1 MEQRHA
7 IRQLDERVIGKIAA
21 GEVVERPAFAIKEL
35 VENSIDA
42 GATAVTVEIREGGLE
57 WFRVVDNGCGI
68 VRSEI
73 RMAFARHATSKL
85 RKEEDLASI
94 HTLGFRG
101 EALASIAAVARVE
114 LTTRTAQDDSG
125 VKAIVEGGN
134 FVSIEEAGC
143 PEGTAIVVK
152 DLFYNVPA
160 RKKFLKK
167 PATEGGIISDF
178 MMRLI
183 LARPDISFRFVN
195 GGKQVYR
202 STGNGNL
209 KDAIF
214 SVLGAQAARNLTEVK
229 GSAAGMAIEGYVG
242 VGEAARSSRAMQTF
256 VLNGR
261 VVRNTVL
268 SQAVEEGCRE
278 RVMIGKYPICAL
290 HISMPYEAVDVNVHP
305 NKLEVRFADERAI
318 LDGIARVVR
327 SSFEIEPLRAAPKVA
342 LDETDESAAKPMPPR
357 PAHVSVVSPAMKPF
371 LFEEPAAQ
379 AQAALHDGAENAYRP
394 SVGNPWSNDR
404 EDGLPV
410 GKLERIPIAPQRP
423 PEEPVK
429 PAKETVQPAG
439 EAVSAPSV
447 PETPKPQPKPEP
459 EQLSMPE
466 IVPPEEKERL
476 PLRLVGVAW
485 KEYILLEM
493 GETLY
498 LVDQHAA
505 HERILYEKFN
515 REKDTGVISQ
525 PLLAPMVVQ
534 LSHREYSV
542 LLENAELLRQTGF
555 EIDDY
560 GDRSVRVSAVPV
572 VLGVP
577 QVRDFFG
584 EMADR
589 ISEYRTL
596 PTKEMR
602 RDALVKLACRKAVK
616 AGDTL
621 PMDQIEALI
630 AQMLKTGAPPT
641 CPHGRPLVVKIEK
654 TELDKRFR
662 RIV

>member
-42 GATAVTVEIREGGLE
+42 GATAVTVEIRDGGLE

-68 VRSEI
+68 VKSEI

-85 RKEEDLASI
+85 RREEDLASI

-114 LTTRTAQDDSG
+114 LTTRTAQDESG
-125 VKAIVEGGN
+125 VKALVEGGN
-134 FVSIEEAGC
+134 FVSIEDAGC
-143 PEGTAIVVK
+143 PEGTAIIVK

-183 LARPDISFRFVN
+183 LARPDISFRFIN

-202 STGNGNL
+202 SAGNGNL

-214 SVLGAQAARNLTEVK
+214 SVLGAQAVRNLTEVK
-229 GSAAGMAIEGYVG
+229 GNAAGMMIEGYVG

-261 VVRNTVL
+261 VIRNTVL

-290 HISMPYEAVDVNVHP
+290 QITMPFEAVDVNVHP

-318 LDGIARVVR
+318 LDGLSRVVHD
-327 SSFEIEPLRAAPKVA
+327 SFEIEPLRAAPKIA
-342 LDETDESAAKPMPPR
+342 LDETEESAEKPLPQK
-357 PAHVSVVSPAMKPF
+357 PAQVFAASPAMRPAAFTPPAPVFAHAPQPVLRDSEGTANRPSVVKIWADEKKDEPPV
-371 LFEEPAAQ
+371 ESRPASRIEPAAP
-379 AQAALHDGAENAYRP
+379 AVPAAPDA
-394 SVGNPWSNDR
+394 
-404 EDGLPV
+404 
-410 GKLERIPIAPQRP
+410 
-423 PEEPVK
+423 
-429 PAKETVQPAG
+429 PAK
-439 EAVSAPSV
+439 
-447 PETPKPQPKPEP
+447 PEKKEP

-466 IVPPEEKERL
+466 LETPKEKQRL
-476 PLRLVGVAW
+476 PLRLIGVAW
-485 KEYILLEM
+485 KEYIILEM

-534 LSHREYSV
+534 LSHREYAI
-542 LLENAELLRQTGF
+542 LLENEELLRQAGF
-555 EIDDY
+555 EIEDY
-560 GDRSVRVSAVPV
+560 GDRSVRVTAVPV

-596 PTKEMR
+596 QTKEMR

-621 PMDQIEALI
+621 SMDEIETLV

-641 CPHGRPLVVKIEK
+641 CPHGRPLVVKLEK
-654 TELDKRFR
+654 SELDKRFR

>member
-1 MEQRHA
+1 
-7 IRQLDERVIGKIAA
+7 
-21 GEVVERPAFAIKEL
+21 
-35 VENSIDA
+35 
-42 GATAVTVEIREGGLE
+42 
-57 WFRVVDNGCGI
+57 
-68 VRSEI
+68 
-73 RMAFARHATSKL
+73 
-85 RKEEDLASI
+85 
-94 HTLGFRG
+94 
-101 EALASIAAVARVE
+101 
-114 LTTRTAQDDSG
+114 
-125 VKAIVEGGN
+125 
-134 FVSIEEAGC
+134 
-143 PEGTAIVVK
+143 
-152 DLFYNVPA
+152 
-160 RKKFLKK
+160 
-167 PATEGGIISDF
+167 
-178 MMRLI
+178 
-183 LARPDISFRFVN
+183 
-195 GGKQVYR
+195 
-202 STGNGNL
+202 
-209 KDAIF
+209 
-214 SVLGAQAARNLTEVK
+214 
-229 GSAAGMAIEGYVG
+229 
-242 VGEAARSSRAMQTF
+242 
-256 VLNGR
+256 
-261 VVRNTVL
+261 
-268 SQAVEEGCRE
+268 
-278 RVMIGKYPICAL
+278 
-290 HISMPYEAVDVNVHP
+290 
-305 NKLEVRFADERAI
+305 
-318 LDGIARVVR
+318 
-327 SSFEIEPLRAAPKVA
+327 
-342 LDETDESAAKPMPPR
+342 
-357 PAHVSVVSPAMKPF
+357 
-371 LFEEPAAQ
+371 
-379 AQAALHDGAENAYRP
+379 
-394 SVGNPWSNDR
+394 
-404 EDGLPV
+404 
-410 GKLERIPIAPQRP
+410 
-423 PEEPVK
+423 
-429 PAKETVQPAG
+429 
-439 EAVSAPSV
+439 
-447 PETPKPQPKPEP
+447 
-459 EQLSMPE
+459 MPE

-621 PMDQIEALI
+621 LMDQIEALI

>member
-42 GATAVTVEIREGGLE
+42 GATAVTVEIRDGGLE

-134 FVSIEEAGC
+134 LVSIEEVGC

-178 MMRLI
+178 MMRFI

-214 SVLGAQAARNLTEVK
+214 SVLGMQAARNLTEVK

-261 VVRNTVL
+261 VVRNIVL

-305 NKLEVRFADERAI
+305 NKLEVRFADERSI
-318 LDGIARVVR
+318 LDGLARVVR

-342 LDETDESAAKPMPPR
+342 LDETDESAAKPAPPR
-357 PAHVSVVSPAMKPF
+357 PAQVSVVSPAMKPF
-371 LFEEPAAQ
+371 LFEKSAAQ
-379 AQAALHDGAENAYRP
+379 APTALHDGAESTYRL
-394 SVGNPWSNDR
+394 SVGNSWNDSKK
-404 EDGLPV
+404 DGLAV
-410 GKLERIPIAPQRP
+410 GKTERIAVAPQRT
-423 PEEPVK
+423 EYPVK
-429 PAKETVQPAG
+429 PSTETVHPT
-439 EAVSAPSV
+439 EKAVSAPSV
-447 PETPKPQPKPEP
+447 SGTPKPQLKPES

-466 IVPPEEKERL
+466 IAPPEEKERL

-525 PLLAPMVVQ
+525 PLLAPVVVQ
-534 LSHREYSV
+534 LSHREYSI

-621 PMDQIEALI
+621 TMDQIEALI

>member
-42 GATAVTVEIREGGLE
+42 GATAVTVEIRDGGLE

-85 RKEEDLASI
+85 RREEDLASI

-114 LTTRTAQDDSG
+114 LTTRTAQDESG

-134 FVSIEEAGC
+134 FVSIEDAGC

-183 LARPDISFRFVN
+183 LARPDISFRFIN

-202 STGNGNL
+202 SAGNGSL

-214 SVLGAQAARNLTEVK
+214 SVLGAQAVRNLTEVR
-229 GSAAGMAIEGYVG
+229 GSAAGMVIEGYVG

-261 VVRNTVL
+261 VIRNTVL

-290 HISMPYEAVDVNVHP
+290 QITMPFEAVDVNVHP

-318 LDGIARVVR
+318 LDGLSCVVR
-327 SSFEIEPLRAAPKVA
+327 ASFEIEPLRAAPKIA
-342 LDETDESAAKPMPPR
+342 MDETEESAEKPLPQK
-357 PAHVSVVSPAMKPF
+357 PAQVFAASPAMRPTAFTPPAPAFASAPRPVLRDSEGITNRPPVAKIWADEKKDEPPVESKPVIKI
-371 LFEEPAAQ
+371 EPAAP
-379 AQAALHDGAENAYRP
+379 AV
-394 SVGNPWSNDR
+394 SVMPA
-404 EDGLPV
+404 V
-410 GKLERIPIAPQRP
+410 
-423 PEEPVK
+423 
-429 PAKETVQPAG
+429 PAK
-439 EAVSAPSV
+439 
-447 PETPKPQPKPEP
+447 PENKAP

-466 IVPPEEKERL
+466 IETPKEKRRL
-476 PLRLVGVAW
+476 PLRLIGVAW
-485 KEYILLEM
+485 KEYIILEM
-493 GETLY
+493 DETLY

-525 PLLAPMVVQ
+525 PLLAPMIVQ
-534 LSHREYSV
+534 LSHREYSI
-542 LLENAELLRQTGF
+542 LLENEDLLRQTGF
-555 EIDDY
+555 EIEDY
-560 GDRSVRVSAVPV
+560 GDRSVRVTAVPV

-589 ISEYRTL
+589 IAEYRTL
-596 PTKEMR
+596 QTKEMR

-621 PMDQIEALI
+621 SMDEIETLI
-630 AQMLKTGAPPT
+630 SQMLQTGAPPT
-641 CPHGRPLVVKIEK
+641 CPHGRPLVVKLEK

>member
-21 GEVVERPAFAIKEL
+21 GEVVERPAYAIKEL

-68 VRSEI
+68 VKNEI

-85 RKEEDLASI
+85 RREDELASI

-101 EALASIAAVARVE
+101 EALASIAAVSRVE
-114 LTTRTAQDDSG
+114 LKTRTASDESG

-134 FVSIEEAGC
+134 FVAIEDAGC

-152 DLFYNVPA
+152 DLFFNVPA

-167 PATEGGIISDF
+167 PATEAGIISDF

-202 STGNGNL
+202 SSGNGSL
-209 KDAIF
+209 RDAIF
-214 SVLGAQAARNLTEVK
+214 SVLGAQAVRNLTEIR
-229 GSAAGMAIEGYVG
+229 GSAAGMFVEGYVG

-290 HISMPYEAVDVNVHP
+290 HITMPYEAVDVNVHP

-318 LDGIARVVR
+318 LDGLSRVVR
-327 SSFEIEPLRAAPKVA
+327 SCFEIEPLRAAPTVS
-342 LDETDESAAKPMPPR
+342 LDADAAKDTRSAPCG
-357 PAHVSVVSPAMKPF
+357 PARVTSAS
-371 LFEEPAAQ
+371 PAAQ
-379 AQAALHDGAENAYRP
+379 PFSFQQPVAVRSGALCDGAGVPNRP
-394 SVGNPWSNDR
+394 SVAEIWKPTDR
-404 EDGLPV
+404 PV
-410 GKLERIPIAPQRP
+410 GSVKEARTAPAARENAEAP
-423 PEEPVK
+423 LPM
-429 PAKETVQPAG
+429 PAELPTMQVEQI
-439 EAVSAPSV
+439 SI
-447 PETPKPQPKPEP
+447 PETQQK
-459 EQLSMPE
+459 
-466 IVPPEEKERL
+466 KENVDL
-476 PLRLVGVAW
+476 PLRLIGTAW

-515 REKDTGVISQ
+515 REKDTGVLSQ
-525 PLLAPMVVQ
+525 PLLTPFVVQ
-534 LSHREYSV
+534 LSHREYST
-542 LLENAELLRQTGF
+542 LLENEEILRQTGF
-555 EIDDY
+555 EIEDY

-589 ISEYRTL
+589 ISEYRAL
-596 PTKEMR
+596 PTKELR

-621 PMDQIEALI
+621 EMQQIQTLI
-630 AQMLKTGAPPT
+630 AQMLETGAPPT

-654 TELDKRFR
+654 SELDKRFR